1 MSILKDFCDKVFC
14 EDAAYIFERGNNI
27 LADIKSS
34 VCTSFRRNI
43 DDYCSNENNCMV
55 SVAEF
60 DAWCKGI
67 DELNCV
73 VAELEIK
80 INKILDEA

>member
-14 EDAAYIFERGNNI
+14 EDAAYIFERGSNI

-34 VCTSFRRNI
+34 VCTSVRRNI
-43 DDYCSNENNCMV
+43 DDYCNNENNCMV
-55 SVAEF
+55 SVTEF
-60 DAWCKGI
+60 DAWRKGV
-67 DELNCV
+67 DELNCA

-80 INKILDEA
+80 INKKFSEA